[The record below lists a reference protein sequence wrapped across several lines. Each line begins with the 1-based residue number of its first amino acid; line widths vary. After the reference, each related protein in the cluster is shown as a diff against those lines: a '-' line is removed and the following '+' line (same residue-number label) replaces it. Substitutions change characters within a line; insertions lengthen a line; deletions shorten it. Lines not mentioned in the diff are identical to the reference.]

1 MLVGVLNDTSGGPPA
16 TFDLQRWLSLA
27 VEELSLSGRLDAE
40 VAFVHSWGPGLPYG
54 TAAAVERAYRELV
67 DAGALLI
74 VGPAVGDNALVATPL
89 ADHHRVPTI
98 NWAGSERGRGTYM
111 FQVQVG
117 SHEDEPVVLTRY
129 LSEQPVDRIGVVYDR
144 SPIGRRY
151 LEFFRPEAENAGVS
165 LAATASVDPV
175 AGDAASQVEEVLASA
190 PDCVVYLGLGFSA
203 PAVARAFAQSGWDG
217 LRVMNTS
224 GMRGHDPSF
233 GVALD
238 GWVYVDMYSD
248 GNSTLRRARDRSGMS
263 HGPGYIPAVGY
274 DIGRL
279 VAEALARAP
288 ERTRN
293 GVRDGLEQVKGLPAA
308 QGHEGTLLGFGH
320 LDHGALHGRFLVLRR
335 WQAGK
340 SVEV

>member
-1 MLVGVLNDTSGGPPA
+1 M
-16 TFDLQRWLSLA
+16 LA
-27 VEELSLSGRLDAE
+27 VEELSLTGRLDTE
-40 VAFVHSWGPGLPYG
+40 VSFVHAWGPGLPYG

-89 ADHHRVPTI
+89 ADHYRVPTI

-129 LSEQPVDRIGVVYDR
+129 LSGHSVARIGVVYDR

-151 LEFFRPEAENAGVS
+151 LEFFRSEAESAGVS
-165 LAATASVDPV
+165 LAATAPVDPV
-175 AGDAASQVEEVLASA
+175 AVDAASQAGEVLASA

-203 PAVARAFAQSGWDG
+203 PAVARAFASSGWDG

-248 GNSTLRRARDRSGMS
+248 TNSTLRRARDRFGMPE
-263 HGPGYIPAVGY
+263 GPGYIPAVGH
-274 DIGRL
+274 DVGRL

-288 ERTRN
+288 ERTRQ